1 MAVRAAGTFQ
11 LRLIRISST
20 ILWIRLSGW
29 LSLMIVG
36 AWSTSLSL
44 WLNIFDWLS
53 NQGQEQI
60 LLRDEID
67 HVRQYLFIQKQRYGE
82 KLNYEILEDERLS
95 DYQLPKLVLQPL
107 VEKCDLPW
115 H

>member
-1 MAVRAAGTFQ
+1 
-11 LRLIRISST
+11 
-20 ILWIRLSGW
+20 
-29 LSLMIVG
+29 MIVG

-82 KLNYEILEDERLS
+82 KA
-95 DYQLPKLVLQPL
+95 QL
-107 VEKCDLPW
+107 
-115 H
+115 